1 MGVASNQARLFVLTS
16 RKSDLELAMTNINM
30 RQQMLATKQAEAVA
44 KKTSAMT
51 QFLNS
56 EQDTAVSFEQTAA
69 YAEYERAM
77 AEIELADNNLSMQL
91 KAMETEHQ
99 AVSQE
104 LEETRKLVDNNV
116 KNSFGTFK

>member
-1 MGVASNQARLFVLTS
+1 MGVASNQARLFLLTS
-16 RKSDLELAMTNINM
+16 RKSDLELAMSNISM
-30 RQQMLATKQAEAVA
+30 RQQLLATKQAEAVA

-56 EQDTAVSFEQTAA
+56 EKDSSVTFEQTAA
-69 YAEYERAM
+69 YAEYEKAM
-77 AEIELADNNLSMQL
+77 TEIEIADNNLNMQL

-99 AVSQE
+99 VVSQE

-116 KNSFGTFK
+116 KNSFAPFK

>member
-1 MGVASNQARLFVLTS
+1 MGVASNQARLFLLTS
-16 RKSDLELAMTNINM
+16 RKSDLELAMSNISM
-30 RQQMLATKQAEAVA
+30 RQQLLATKQAEAVA

-51 QFLNS
+51 QFLNAQ
-56 EQDTAVSFEQTAA
+56 QDTSVSFEQTAA

-77 AEIELADNNLSMQL
+77 TEIEIADNNLNMQL